1 MLWAAQP
8 GVPPLTTALAVPAGG
23 KAVEPPIH
31 VKKCEKYPD
40 GIITKGAPPPNRAAA
55 CSALRERRHGRAGAL
70 QLPIP

>member
-1 MLWAAQP
+1 MLGAAQP

-55 CSALRERRHGRAGAL
+55 CSALRERRGAAAW